1 MFCVF
6 IYCLLWT
13 FFLQESIKYFFNDH
27 NFKIM
32 AIINYLLWWL
42 VSLYGEYNRLVNNSY
57 TEYKILI
64 PYCVYSLNIF
74 YIYELYYY
82 RPDIGHT
89 IHHILT
95 ILLQS
100 YCFLGNYFN
109 SNINI
114 VLGCSA
120 YWSMLTSS
128 FSALRYILRQKNSIY
143 YEKVNELYK
152 FLFVFLKGFT
162 IIIYYLIVYKNI
174 TKICATNFIMIYV
187 LYFSVHMNQL
197 YFIYRILSK

>member
-82 RPDIGHT
+82 RPDRGHI

-100 YCFLGNYFN
+100 YAFWSNFLNN
-109 SNINI
+109 DINI

-120 YWSMLTSS
+120 YWSMITSS
-128 FSALRYILRQKNSIY
+128 FSALRYILRQKKSVY
-143 YEKVNELYK
+143 YEIVNKFYN
-152 FLFVFLKGFT
+152 FLFVLLKGFT
-162 IIIYYLIVYKNI
+162 IIIYYLILYKNNTI
-174 TKICATNFIMIYV
+174 ICTTNFIIIYI
-187 LYFSVHMNQL
+187 LYFLVHINQL
-197 YFIYRILSK
+197 YFIYKIIK